1 MNQRLPL
8 EQLELVPK
16 VSEDEENSAC
26 LRVAERL
33 ADELYD
39 EIKRLWPDYTISPG
53 IKLKPFEWLN
63 RMLVFIVQGWPED
76 EMMRIQVVELLLR
89 DDYIEGWRQ
98 GVFPT
103 IPVKPWILLYPIP
116 RIFEDIRV
124 KFARLYRERERK
136 DGEEYGEGYL

>member
-33 ADELYD
+33 ADELSD
-39 EIKRLWPDYTISPG
+39 EIKRL
-53 IKLKPFEWLN
+53 
-63 RMLVFIVQGWPED
+63 WPED

-136 DGEEYGEGYL
+136 DGE

>member
-39 EIKRLWPDYTISPG
+39 EKKRL
-53 IKLKPFEWLN
+53 
-63 RMLVFIVQGWPED
+63 
-76 EMMRIQVVELLLR
+76 
-89 DDYIEGWRQ
+89 
-98 GVFPT
+98 
-103 IPVKPWILLYPIP
+103 
-116 RIFEDIRV
+116 
-124 KFARLYRERERK
+124 
-136 DGEEYGEGYL
+136 